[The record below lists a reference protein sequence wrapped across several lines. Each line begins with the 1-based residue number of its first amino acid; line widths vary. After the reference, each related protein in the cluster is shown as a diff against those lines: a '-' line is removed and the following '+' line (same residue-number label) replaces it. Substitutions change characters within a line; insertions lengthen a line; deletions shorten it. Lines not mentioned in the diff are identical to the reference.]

1 MLNVIR
7 LMTTHPGHHHRLI
20 PHNPVALP
28 VMPDIHEQITEAH
41 AAVEQAE
48 QQARQL
54 EARMRRIPG
63 LERLLPR
70 RQFGQPVN
78 VDALKRNLTAVSLL
92 NRDPELASFLGVQ
105 SGQYVREAE
114 EKAARAMRAEAMAMR
129 TARLREANQQR
140 QLQRERA
147 SLAGVNPLTGRRL
160 GS

>member
-1 MLNVIR
+1 
-7 LMTTHPGHHHRLI
+7 MTTHHGHRHRSI
-20 PHNPVALP
+20 PHNPVALL
-28 VMPDIHEQITEAH
+28 VMLDLHQQITEAH

-78 VDALKRNLTAVSLL
+78 IDALKRNLTAVSLL
-92 NRDPELASFLGVQ
+92 QRDPELASYLGLNTGAYQ
-105 SGQYVREAE
+105 REAE
-114 EKAARAMRAEAMAMR
+114 ERAARAMQAEAVAMR

-140 QLQRERA
+140 QQQRERFA
-147 SLAGVNPLTGRRL
+147 NAGISPLTGRRY
-160 GS
+160 GQ